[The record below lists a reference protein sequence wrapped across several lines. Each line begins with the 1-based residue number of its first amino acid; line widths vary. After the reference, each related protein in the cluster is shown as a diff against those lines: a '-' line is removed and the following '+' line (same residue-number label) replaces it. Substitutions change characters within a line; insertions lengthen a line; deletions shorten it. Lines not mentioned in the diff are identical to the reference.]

1 MYVYVSVRAR
11 QRHPDRG
18 TGDKPRGRKRLGWPS
33 RQSERDRKRERS
45 AKGKGTF
52 RVTSASRAQ
61 TLRHLAGASVFGH
74 PLTLRLSAR
83 LARAV
88 SVEDPSGK
96 DVLMI
101 PVRFSVIW

>member
-1 MYVYVSVRAR
+1 MPVSDIQTGEQGINLEAGSVWGGRVGRVRE
-11 QRHPDRG
+11 
-18 TGDKPRGRKRLGWPS
+18 TV
-33 RQSERDRKRERS
+33 KRERS

-61 TLRHLAGASVFGH
+61 TLRHLAEASVFGH